1 MSHIPVLLRETIE
14 ALDLKPSNT
23 VVDAT
28 HGGGGHALAICKRLD
43 QTGTYIGIDADATAL
58 ANSPLN
64 DYEAANQP
72 SLHLVNNNFSHLGDI
87 LRSLHIAHIHDILAD
102 LGWRSD
108 QFESGRKGF
117 SFQADEPLIMTY
129 GRPED
134 YPFTAYDIV
143 NEWAEESIA
152 DVIYGYGED
161 HAARRIARAIVKA
174 RSDKPIATTAD
185 LVAVIEGVLP
195 RRPGQRLHPAT
206 KTFQALRIA
215 VNDELGVLERFI
227 AEAYRYLVTGGRL
240 AIISFHSL
248 EDRVIK
254 LAFREYVKNGGGV
267 LLTKKPIT
275 PTREEI
281 ISNPRARSA
290 KLRVLI
296 KS

>member
-1 MSHIPVLLRETIE
+1 MTHIPVLLRETIE
-14 ALDLKPSNT
+14 ALALTPSQT

-28 HGGGGHALAICKRLD
+28 HGAGGHAIAICKKLD
-43 QTGTYIGIDADATAL
+43 STGTYIGIDADPTAL
-58 ANSPLN
+58 EDSPLN
-64 DYEAANQP
+64 DYDAANKP
-72 SLHLVNNNFSHLGDI
+72 TLHLVNNNFSHLTDI
-87 LRSLHIAHIHDILAD
+87 LRSLHIRHIHTILAD

-108 QFESGRKGF
+108 QFESGGRGF
-117 SFQADEPLIMTY
+117 SFQTDEPLLMTY

-152 DVIYGYGED
+152 DVIYGYGEE

-174 RSDKPIATTAD
+174 RASKSIKTAVD
-185 LVAVIEGVLP
+185 LVTVVESVLP
-195 RRPGQRLHPAT
+195 RRPGQRLNPAT

-227 AEAYRYLVTGGRL
+227 AESYRLLEPKGRL

-248 EDRVIK
+248 EDRVVK
-254 LAFREYVKNGGGV
+254 LAFREYVKNGGGE
-267 LLTKKPIT
+267 LYTKKPIS
-275 PTREEI
+275 PSREEI

>member
-1 MSHIPVLLRETIE
+1 MTHIPVLLRESIE
-14 ALDLKPSNT
+14 ALNLKPSHT

-28 HGGGGHALAICKRLD
+28 HGGGGHALAICERLD
-43 QTGTYIGIDADATAL
+43 SAGTYIGIDADPTAIE
-58 ANSPLN
+58 NSPLN
-64 DYEAANQP
+64 NYEAADQP
-72 SLHLVNNNFSHLGDI
+72 TIHLVNNNFSHLSDI
-87 LRSLHIAHIHDILAD
+87 LRSLHIRHIHAILAD

-108 QFESGRKGF
+108 QFESGGRGF
-117 SFQADEPLIMTY
+117 SFQANEPLLMTY

-152 DVIYGYGED
+152 DIIYGYGEE
-161 HAARRIARAIVKA
+161 HAARRIARAIAKA
-174 RSDKPIATTAD
+174 RAGKSIETTAD
-185 LVAVIEGVLP
+185 LVAVIESVLP
-195 RRPGQRLHPAT
+195 RRPGQRLNPAT
-206 KTFQALRIA
+206 KIFQALRIA

-227 AEAYRYLVTGGRL
+227 AESYRLLEPRGRL

-248 EDRVIK
+248 EDRVVK
-254 LAFREYVKNGGGV
+254 LAFREYVKNGGGE

-296 KS
+296 KQ